1 MSSGEGL
8 AGERPLRAD
17 ARRNMEKVMEAAAE
31 AFARD
36 GLDVPLEDIARSA
49 GVRAGTIYNRFG
61 GREGLLD
68 AVVADVAAGWLRA
81 VIDRAAKQGT
91 AWGRFAAFVQGMCEE
106 QAADPVFNDV
116 FSRRYPDAPDLR
128 AVCDQSLAFGAELIR
143 DAQSSGTLRP
153 GFSAGDLARIFS
165 VNAYLVRDRPAG
177 DDGWRRTLQFTLDGL
192 RAQPDSTSAP
202 SPPPGSGATVAAR

>member
-8 AGERPLRAD
+8 TGERPLRAD
-17 ARRNMEKVMEAAAE
+17 ARRNMQKVMEAAAE

-68 AVVADVAAGWLRA
+68 AVVADVAAGRLRA
-81 VIDRAAKQGT
+81 VIDRATEQGT
-91 AWGRFAAFVQGMCEE
+91 AWGRCAAFVQGVCEVR
-106 QAADPVFNDV
+106 APDPILTGDAP
-116 FSRRYPDAPDLR
+116 RRYPDAPDLR

-143 DAQSSGTLRP
+143 DAQSCGTLRP

-192 RAQPDSTSAP
+192 RAQPDSTSE
-202 SPPPGSGATVAAR
+202 

>member
-1 MSSGEGL
+1 MSGGEGL

-17 ARRNMEKVMEAAAE
+17 ARRNVQKVMEAAAE

-68 AVVADVAAGWLRA
+68 AVVADVAATWLRA
-81 VIDRAAKQGT
+81 VIDRAAGQDT
-91 AWGRFAAFVQGMCEE
+91 AWGKFAAFVEGMCEE

-116 FSRRYPDAPDLR
+116 FSRRYPDAPGLR
-128 AVCDQSLAFGAELIR
+128 AVCDQSLAFGAGLIR
-143 DAQSSGTLRP
+143 DAQARGTLRP
-153 GFSAGDLARIFS
+153 GFSADDLARIFS
-165 VNAYLVRDRPAG
+165 VNSYLVRDRPAG

-192 RAQPDSTSAP
+192 RAQPDSTSE
-202 SPPPGSGATVAAR
+202 

>member
-1 MSSGEGL
+1 MSSSEGL

-17 ARRNMEKVMEAAAE
+17 ARRNMEKVIAAAAE
-31 AFARD
+31 AFAAD

-61 GREGLLD
+61 SREGLLD
-68 AVVADVAAGWLRA
+68 AVVADAAAGWLRA
-81 VIDRAAKQGT
+81 VIDRAVGQGT
-91 AWGRFAAFVQGMCEE
+91 AWGRFTAFVEGMCAE

-128 AVCDQSLAFGAELIR
+128 AVCDQSLAFGTKLIR
-143 DAQSSGTLRP
+143 DAQADGALRP
-153 GFSAGDLARIFS
+153 GFSADDLARIFA

-192 RAQPDSTSAP
+192 RAQPDSTSE
-202 SPPPGSGATVAAR
+202 

>member
-8 AGERPLRAD
+8 AGERSLRAD
-17 ARRNMEKVMEAAAE
+17 ARRNMEKVMAAAAE

-61 GREGLLD
+61 SREGLLD
-68 AVVADVAAGWLRA
+68 AVVTGDAATRLRA
-81 VIDRAAKQGT
+81 VIDRAAAQDT
-91 AWGRFAAFVQGMCEE
+91 AWGRFAAFVEGICEV
-106 QAADPVFNDV
+106 QAADPAFNDV
-116 FSRRYPDAPDLR
+116 FSSRYPDAPGLQ
-128 AVCDQSLAFGAELIR
+128 AVCGQSLAFGAGLIA
-143 DAQSSGTLRP
+143 DAQSCGTLRP
-153 GFSAGDLARIFS
+153 GVSAGDLARIFS

-192 RAQPDSTSAP
+192 RAPAGDP
-202 SPPPGSGATVAAR
+202 

>member
-8 AGERPLRAD
+8 AAERPLRAD
-17 ARRNMEKVMEAAAE
+17 ARRNIEKVMEAAAA

-49 GVRAGTIYNRFG
+49 GVSTGTIYNRFG

-81 VIDRAAKQGT
+81 VIDRATGPGT
-91 AWGRFAAFVQGMCEE
+91 AWGRFSAVAEGMFAE
-106 QAADPVFNDV
+106 QAADPAFNDV
-116 FSRRYPDAPDLR
+116 FSRRYPDAPALR

-143 DAQSSGTLRP
+143 DAQSCGTLRP
-153 GFSAGDLARIFS
+153 GFSAGDLGRIFA

-192 RAQPDSTSAP
+192 RTQPDSTSE
-202 SPPPGSGATVAAR
+202 

>member
-1 MSSGEGL
+1 MSSGEAL
-8 AGERPLRAD
+8 AGDRPLRAD
-17 ARRNMEKVMEAAAE
+17 ARRNVEKVMKAAAE

-36 GLDVPLEDIARSA
+36 GLDVPLEEIARSA

-81 VIDRAAKQGT
+81 VIDRATGQDT
-91 AWGRFAAFVQGMCEE
+91 PWSRFAAFVEGMCEE

-116 FSRRYPDAPDLR
+116 FSRRYPDAPRLQ
-128 AVCDQSLAFGAELIR
+128 AVCGESQAFGAGLIR
-143 DAQSSGTLRP
+143 DAQSSGTLRL
-153 GFSAGDLARIFS
+153 GFSTSDLERIFS
-165 VNAYLVRDRPAG
+165 VIAYLVRTRPAG

-192 RAQPDSTSAP
+192 RVPAGDA
-202 SPPPGSGATVAAR
+202 

>member
-1 MSSGEGL
+1 MSSEEGRE
-8 AGERPLRAD
+8 GNRTLRAD
-17 ARRNMEKVMEAAAE
+17 ARRNMEKVMAAAAE

-68 AVVADVAAGWLRA
+68 AVVSDVAAGWLRA
-81 VIDRAAKQGT
+81 VVDRAAGQGT
-91 AWGRFAAFVQGMCEE
+91 AWGRFTAFVEGMCEE
-106 QAADPVFNDV
+106 QATDPVFNDV

-143 DAQSSGTLRP
+143 DAQADGALRP
-153 GFSAGDLARIFS
+153 GFSANDLARIFA

-192 RAQPDSTSAP
+192 RAQPDSTSE
-202 SPPPGSGATVAAR
+202 

>member
-1 MSSGEGL
+1 MSSGEGP

-17 ARRNMEKVMEAAAE
+17 ARRNVEKVMEAAAE

-81 VIDRAAKQGT
+81 VIDRASGQDT

-165 VNAYLVRDRPAG
+165 VNSYLVRDRPAG

-192 RAQPDSTSAP
+192 RAQPDR
-202 SPPPGSGATVAAR
+202 SGNRHSGTMQKPFGKY

>member
-1 MSSGEGL
+1 
-8 AGERPLRAD
+8 
-17 ARRNMEKVMEAAAE
+17 
-31 AFARD
+31 
-36 GLDVPLEDIARSA
+36 
-49 GVRAGTIYNRFG
+49 
-61 GREGLLD
+61 
-68 AVVADVAAGWLRA
+68 
-81 VIDRAAKQGT
+81 
-91 AWGRFAAFVQGMCEE
+91 MCEE

-177 DDGWRRTLQFTLDGL
+177 DDGWRRTLEFTLDGL
-192 RAQPDSTSAP
+192 RAQPDSTPAS

>member
-1 MSSGEGL
+1 MSSGEGS
-8 AGERPLRAD
+8 AGDRPLRAD
-17 ARRNMEKVMEAAAE
+17 ARRNMDKVMAAAAQ
-31 AFARD
+31 AFAAD

-68 AVVADVAAGWLRA
+68 AVVADAAAGWLRA
-81 VIDRAAKQGT
+81 VIDRAAEQGT

-116 FSRRYPDAPDLR
+116 FSRRYPDAPRLQ
-128 AVCDQSLAFGAELIR
+128 AVCGQSLAFGAELIA
-143 DAQSSGTLRP
+143 DAQADGALRP
-153 GFSAGDLARIFS
+153 GVRADDLARIFA

-192 RAQPDSTSAP
+192 RAQPDSTSE
-202 SPPPGSGATVAAR
+202 

>member
-17 ARRNMEKVMEAAAE
+17 ARRNIAKVMEAAAE

-81 VIDRAAKQGT
+81 VIDRATGQGT
-91 AWGRFAAFVQGMCEE
+91 PWGRFAAFVQGMCEE

-143 DAQSSGTLRP
+143 DAQSCGTLRP
-153 GFSAGDLARIFS
+153 GFSAGDLARIFA

-177 DDGWRRTLQFTLDGL
+177 DDGWRRTLEFTLDGF
-192 RAQPDSTSAP
+192 RAQPDSTSA
-202 SPPPGSGATVAAR
+202 

>member
-17 ARRNMEKVMEAAAE
+17 ARRNIEKVMEAAAE

-143 DAQSSGTLRP
+143 DAQSCGTLRP

-165 VNAYLVRDRPAG
+165 VNAYLVRDSPAG

-192 RAQPDSTSAP
+192 RAQPDSTSQ
-202 SPPPGSGATVAAR
+202 

>member
-1 MSSGEGL
+1 MSSGQGL

-31 AFARD
+31 SFAAD
-36 GLDVPLEDIARSA
+36 GLDVPLEDIARRA

-68 AVVADVAAGWLRA
+68 AVVADVMASRLRA
-81 VIDRAAKQGT
+81 VIDRAAGQGT
-91 AWGRFAAFVQGMCEE
+91 AWGRFAAFVEGMCEE

-116 FSRRYPDAPDLR
+116 FSRRYPDAPDLH
-128 AVCDQSLAFGAELIR
+128 AVCDQSLAFGAGLIR
-143 DAQSSGTLRP
+143 DAQSCGTLRP
-153 GFSAGDLARIFS
+153 GFSADDLARIFS
-165 VNAYLVRDRPAG
+165 VNAYLIRDTPAG

-192 RAQPDSTSAP
+192 RAQPDSTS
-202 SPPPGSGATVAAR
+202 G

>member
-17 ARRNMEKVMEAAAE
+17 ARRNMEKVIQAAAA
-31 AFARD
+31 AFAAD
-36 GLDVPLEDIARSA
+36 GLDVPLEEIARSA

-68 AVVADVAAGWLRA
+68 AVVADDAATRLRA
-81 VIDRAAKQGT
+81 VIDRASGQGT
-91 AWGRFAAFVQGMCEE
+91 AWGKFTAFVQGICET

-116 FSRRYPDAPDLR
+116 FSSRYPDAPGLQ
-128 AVCDQSLAFGAELIR
+128 AICGQSLAFAAGLIA
-143 DAQSSGTLRP
+143 DAQARGTLRP
-153 GFSAGDLARIFS
+153 GFSADDLARIFS

-192 RAQPDSTSAP
+192 HTQPDSTSE
-202 SPPPGSGATVAAR
+202 

>member
-1 MSSGEGL
+1 MSGGEGL

-17 ARRNMEKVMEAAAE
+17 ARRNIEKVMRAAAE

-68 AVVADVAAGWLRA
+68 AVVADVALTWLRT
-81 VIDRAAKQGT
+81 VTDRAARQDT
-91 AWGRFAAFVQGMCEE
+91 AWGRFAAFVEGMCEN
-106 QAADPVFNDV
+106 QAADRVFNDV
-116 FSRRYPDAPDLR
+116 FSSRYPDAPGLQ
-128 AVCDQSLAFGAELIR
+128 AVCGQSLAFGAELIR
-143 DAQSSGTLRP
+143 DAQSCGALRP
-153 GFSAGDLARIFS
+153 GFSASDLARIFA
-165 VNAYLVRDRPAG
+165 VNAYLVRDSPAG

-192 RAQPDSTSAP
+192 RVQPDSTS
-202 SPPPGSGATVAAR
+202 VR

>member
-1 MSSGEGL
+1 MGSGEGP

-17 ARRNMEKVMEAAAE
+17 ARRNMEKVMAAAAE

-36 GLDVPLEDIARSA
+36 GLDVPLEEIARRA

-68 AVVADVAAGWLRA
+68 AVVADVAATWLRA
-81 VIDRAAKQGT
+81 VIDRAAGQDT
-91 AWGRFAAFVQGMCEE
+91 AWGKFAAFVEGMCEE

-116 FSRRYPDAPDLR
+116 FSRRYPDAPGLQ
-128 AVCDQSLAFGAELIR
+128 AVCDQSLAFGAGLIA
-143 DAQSSGTLRP
+143 DAQARGTLRP

-165 VNAYLVRDRPAG
+165 VNAYLVRDRPEG

-192 RAQPDSTSAP
+192 RTQADSTSE
-202 SPPPGSGATVAAR
+202 

>member
-17 ARRNMEKVMEAAAE
+17 ARRNIEKVMAAAAE

-36 GLDVPLEDIARSA
+36 GLDVPLEEIARSA

-81 VIDRAAKQGT
+81 VIDRATGQDT
-91 AWGRFAAFVQGMCEE
+91 AWSRFTAFVEGMCEE

-116 FSRRYPDAPDLR
+116 FSRRYPDAPGLR
-128 AVCDQSLAFGAELIR
+128 AVCDQSLAFGAGLIR
-143 DAQSSGTLRP
+143 DAQACGALRP
-153 GFSAGDLARIFS
+153 GFSASDLARIFA
-165 VNAYLVRDRPAG
+165 VNAYLVRECPAG
-177 DDGWRRTLQFTLDGL
+177 DDGWRRTLQYTLDGL
-192 RAQPDSTSAP
+192 RAQPDSTSE
-202 SPPPGSGATVAAR
+202 

>member
-8 AGERPLRAD
+8 AGERPRRAD
-17 ARRNMEKVMEAAAE
+17 ARRNMQKVMQAAAE

-68 AVVADVAAGWLRA
+68 AVVADAAAARLRA
-81 VIDRAAKQGT
+81 VIDRAAGQGT
-91 AWGRFAAFVQGMCEE
+91 AWDKFAAFVEGICDA
-106 QAADPVFNDV
+106 QAADRVVTDV
-116 FSRRYPDAPDLR
+116 FALRYPDAPRLQ
-128 AVCDQSLAFGAELIR
+128 AVCGQSLAFGAGLIR
-143 DAQSSGTLRP
+143 DAQSCGALRP
-153 GFSAGDLARIFS
+153 GFSADDLARIFS

-192 RAQPDSTSAP
+192 RA
-202 SPPPGSGATVAAR
+202 AA